1 MASCRIVGG
10 VAVAER
16 VAAEWRGSG
25 SGWAVEAAEGVVVL
39 ADAELAGALI
49 VAVAGAGA
57 GAAGGRIETEARG
70 RWREEVE
77 LERVQWAE
85 EGVAA
90 VEEQQRG
97 WMRSSAGAT
106 RCRCSR
112 PCTESCRRLLRG
124 DRASVSRA

>member
-1 MASCRIVGG
+1 MASCRTVGG

-16 VAAEWRGSG
+16 VAVGWRGSG
-25 SGWAVEAAEGVVVL
+25 SGWAVEAAEDVVVL

-57 GAAGGRIETEARG
+57 AGERIETEARG

-85 EGVAA
+85 GGVAA
-90 VEEQQRG
+90 VEEQRG